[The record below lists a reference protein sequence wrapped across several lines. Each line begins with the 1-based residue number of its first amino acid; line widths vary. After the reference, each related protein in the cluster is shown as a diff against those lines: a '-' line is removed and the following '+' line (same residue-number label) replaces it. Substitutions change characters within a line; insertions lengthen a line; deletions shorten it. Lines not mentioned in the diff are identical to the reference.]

1 MNLKDRRIELG
12 LTLEQVGELVGVGKS
27 TVRKWENGLIENM
40 GRDKISK
47 LAKALQVS
55 PLFIMHIEDPD
66 NEKYIEDSS
75 RVVGIYNQLNSDRRK
90 KVINFATEQLNEQ
103 KELLSYPESNEIH
116 TIAAHRVDENETASP
131 EDKDRL
137 MSKLAEMNAKFDASQ
152 KRIKELEAKKRGDSG
167 E

>member
-66 NEKYIEDSS
+66 NERYIEDSS
-75 RVVGIYNQLNSDRRK
+75 KVVGIYNQLNTDRRK
-90 KVINFATEQLNEQ
+90 KVIDFATKQLNEQ
-103 KELLSYPESNEIH
+103 KGFISYPEKNEP
-116 TIAAHRVDENETASP
+116 TTLAAHRVDEHHISSP
-131 EDKDRL
+131 EEIDDLNNFLDDLDR
-137 MSKLAEMNAKFDASQ
+137 KYDAKHRDQ
-152 KRIKELEAKKRGDSG
+152 
-167 E
+167 

>member
-75 RVVGIYNQLNSDRRK
+75 AILGIYNQLNSDRRK
-90 KVINFATEQLNEQ
+90 KVIIFATKQLNEQ
-103 KELLSYPESNEIH
+103 KGLVSYPETNEIP
-116 TIAAHRVDENETASP
+116 TLAAHRVDENHISSP
-131 EDKDRL
+131 EEIEDLHSFLDEIDKKYDEKHKDR
-137 MSKLAEMNAKFDASQ
+137 
-152 KRIKELEAKKRGDSG
+152 
-167 E
+167 